1 MVPYSNHI
9 NNPQKESKN
18 PRAQSIKDAPT
29 EPTEERIEEGVKNI
43 PVPMIRPTL
52 HEKFRHVDQGEDGR
66 ADIIMV
72 QLKTPKCRPIPP
84 ATSRCL
90 QSNMNEE
97 SRIAHLLQIL
107 GPLGGVMGS
116 LWPIFPLKHSVE
128 YLPLRRLL
136 LRRDLNGFSRFQQHR
151 PLPH

>member
-9 NNPQKESKN
+9 NNLQKESKN

-29 EPTEERIEEGVKNI
+29 EPTEERIEEGVENI

-52 HEKFRHVDQGEDGR
+52 HEKFRHVHQGKDGR

-72 QLKTPKCRPIPP
+72 QLKTPKCRPMPP

-90 QSNMNEE
+90 QSIMNEE
-97 SRIAHLLQIL
+97 SRIAYLLQTL
-107 GPLGGVMGS
+107 GSLGGVRS
-116 LWPIFPLKHSVE
+116 PLRSIFPRSVG
-128 YLPLRRLL
+128 YIPPRRLL
-136 LRRDLNGFSRFQQHR
+136 RRRGLNDFSRFQQHR
-151 PLPH
+151 PLLH